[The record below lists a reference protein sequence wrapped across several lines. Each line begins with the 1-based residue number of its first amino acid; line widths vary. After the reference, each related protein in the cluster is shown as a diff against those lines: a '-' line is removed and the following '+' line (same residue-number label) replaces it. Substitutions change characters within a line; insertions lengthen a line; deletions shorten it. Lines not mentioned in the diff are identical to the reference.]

1 MMIRVS
7 LGHVDPAEHV
17 VQTIL
22 QEKSGLSWAVVLPGL
37 WGSGEIAEQL
47 AAATDVLLVDGGLSE
62 ETPGGA
68 LSAGLST
75 AGVLVEHDVETALAR
90 WTQETRARQE
100 DELPIILLEAP
111 ELLDESSVAWLDSLL
126 VTRSARVVSFV
137 PSAEG
142 MPGFLRGFRN
152 SGRLEML
159 LQPPMTARE
168 LDNALRQY
176 LAAAVSPTVLH
187 RMTSLCGGH
196 TVLAEYVLTCA
207 QRAGVLSSDGGPW
220 FWAPDET
227 QFEVELGRE
236 SPRFLGGFSAAER
249 ELLILTAVAGRLP
262 EPWAFEYFGEATVR
276 SLRVQRILTVDN
288 DSPQGFFDL
297 MVTAEALQTMIL
309 SDMREAEIVRL
320 WYAFGRKIP
329 LQAGGASSFAALT
342 RWRARAEGVVDAPS
356 AERAARWGMAHTAY
370 QLVIDVVDC
379 ADPVCPALQVL
390 AARAHYALGDTRSA
404 LSVLQSLSQV
414 PGPLDQGTLHSA
426 VLVAERIAIFHPE
439 AASPVNTSLREL
451 DSQLLTPDLDRV
463 RGWDEEAGGAVE
475 AARIILE
482 IQHSADDEEA
492 ALARLWLGA
501 RLGLRQHPDLGRLVI
516 SSLLD
521 DLTHEGGYPDVED
534 SALAL
539 LMLITVSHGWRTDVL
554 RVNVTI
560 WNGRVVHRPAVPAVA
575 DVVAAVI
582 AMQQDRMAA
591 AFHHASS
598 AVRTFEIADPFG
610 MLAFASSMAAATS
623 SYVNE
628 ELARRAHEEYWRHF
642 GTEAVLEGLA
652 QTRLLAEGMATVGS
666 GLPTSEVASRLVG
679 LAALARDRGEWAQEQ
694 QLLLLALLGH
704 SLEAAQVVLGAP
716 WVEERGRARMIVLL
730 AQAMTDASPE
740 ESVDIAELLLEADAA
755 FFGLSILA
763 FLWMRREGVSRQTQ
777 VRIVRAVLAARRR
790 TDEASML
797 LSLFSDLEL
806 DPREAR
812 VLRGLHQGL
821 PSQEIASR
829 LHVSP
834 RTVEAAISAML
845 RRFSCANRMEL
856 LALDLLRD

>member
-7 LGHVDPAEHV
+7 LGHVNPAEHV

-47 AAATDVLLVDGGLSE
+47 ATAADVLLVDGSLSDD
-62 ETPGGA
+62 TPGSA
-68 LSAGLST
+68 LSVGLNT
-75 AGVLVEHDVETALAR
+75 AGVLVEHDVESALVR
-90 WTQETRARQE
+90 WTQETRARQG

-111 ELLDESSVAWLDSLL
+111 ELLDESSIAWLDSLL
-126 VTRSARVVSFV
+126 VTRSARVVAFV
-137 PSAEG
+137 PSVEG

-168 LDNALRQY
+168 LDKALRHY

-220 FWAPDET
+220 FWAPDESR
-227 QFEVELGRE
+227 FELELGRE
-236 SPRFLGGFSAAER
+236 SSRFLGGFNAAER

-276 SLRVQRILTVDN
+276 SLRVQRILGVDN
-288 DSPQGFFDL
+288 DSAQGFFDL

-309 SDMREAEIVRL
+309 SDMREAEVVRL

-329 LQAGGASSFAALT
+329 PQSGGASSFAALT

-356 AERAARWGMAHTAY
+356 AAQAAQWGIAHTAY
-370 QLVIDVVDC
+370 QLVIDVVDSTDS
-379 ADPVCPALQVL
+379 ACPALQVL

-404 LSVLQSLSQV
+404 LSILESVSRT
-414 PGPLDQGTLHSA
+414 PGPLDLGTLRSA

-439 AASPVNTSLREL
+439 AASPVNASLRKL
-451 DSQLLTPDLDRV
+451 DSQQLTPDLDSV
-463 RGWDEEAGGAVE
+463 RRWNEETGAAG
-475 AARIILE
+475 AARVILE
-482 IQHSADDEEA
+482 IQHSAHDEEA
-492 ALARLWLGA
+492 AVARLWLGA
-501 RLGLRQHPDLGRLVI
+501 RLGLRQHTNFGRLVI

-575 DVVAAVI
+575 DIVAAAI

-598 AVRTFEIADPFG
+598 AVRTFELGDPFG
-610 MLAFASSMAAATS
+610 MLAFASSIAAATS
-623 SYVNE
+623 SYVAE
-628 ELARRAHEEYWRHF
+628 GLARRAHEEHWRKF
-642 GTEAVLEGLA
+642 GTGAVHEGLMS
-652 QTRLLAEGMATVGS
+652 TRLLSEGMAAVGS
-666 GLPTSEVASRLVG
+666 GLPASDVTSRLLA

-704 SLEAAQVVLGAP
+704 SLDAAQVVLEAP
-716 WVEERGRARMIVLL
+716 WAEERGRARMIVLL
-730 AQAMTDASPE
+730 AQAMTAGSPE

-763 FLWMRREGVSRQTQ
+763 FLWMQREEVSRQTQ

-806 DPREAR
+806 DLREAR
-812 VLRGLHQGL
+812 ILRGLHQGL

>member
-7 LGHVDPAEHV
+7 LGHADPAEHV

-37 WGSGEIAEQL
+37 WGSGEIGEQL
-47 AAATDVLLVDGGLSE
+47 AAAADVLLVDGALSGE
-62 ETPGGA
+62 SPGSA
-68 LSAGLST
+68 LSAGLSS
-75 AGVLVEHDVETALAR
+75 AGIVVEGDVESALVLWA
-90 WTQETRARQE
+90 QQARARQ
-100 DELPIILLEAP
+100 DQELPIILLEAP
-111 ELLDESSVAWLDSLL
+111 ELLDDSSVALLDSLL
-126 VTRSARVVSFV
+126 VTRSARMVTFV
-137 PSAEG
+137 LSVEG

-159 LQPPMTARE
+159 LQHPMTARE
-168 LDNALRQY
+168 LDNALRQH
-176 LAAAVSPTVLH
+176 LAAAVSPTVMH

-196 TVLAEYVLTCA
+196 TVLAEYVLRCA
-207 QRAGVLSSDGGPW
+207 QRAGVLASDGGPW
-220 FWAPDET
+220 FWAPDES

-262 EPWAFEYFGEATVR
+262 EPWAFEHYGEATVR
-276 SLRVQRILTVDN
+276 SLRVQRILGVDN

-309 SDMREAEIVRL
+309 SGMREAEVVRL

-329 LQAGGASSFAALT
+329 PQGGGASSFAALT
-342 RWRARAEGVVDAPS
+342 RWRARAEGVVDAPC
-356 AERAARWGMAHTAY
+356 AERAAQWGIAHTAY
-370 QLVIDVVDC
+370 RLVIDVVGC
-379 ADPVCPALQVL
+379 ADPVCPSLQVL

-404 LSVLQSLSQV
+404 LSVLQSLSRI
-414 PGPLDQGTLHSA
+414 PDSLDQGTLHSA
-426 VLVAERIAIFHPE
+426 VLLAERIAIFHPE
-439 AASPVNTSLREL
+439 VASPVNTSLREL
-451 DSQLLTPDLDRV
+451 DSQPVTPYLDIV
-463 RGWDEEAGGAVE
+463 RGWDEEAGPAE

-482 IQHSADDEEA
+482 IQDSADDQETA
-492 ALARLWLGA
+492 VARLWLGA

-521 DLTHEGGYPDVED
+521 DLTHEGGFPDVED

-539 LMLITVSHGWRTDVL
+539 LMLTTVAQGWRTDVL
-554 RVNVTI
+554 RVDVKI
-560 WNGRVVHRPAVPAVA
+560 WNGRIVHRPAVPAVA
-575 DVVAAVI
+575 DVVAAAI
-582 AMQQDRMAA
+582 AMQQDRMAT

-598 AVRTFEIADPFG
+598 AVRAFEMADPFG
-610 MLAFASSMAAATS
+610 MLPFASSVAAATS
-623 SYVNE
+623 SYVDE
-628 ELARRAHEEYWRHF
+628 GLTRRAHEEYWGRF
-642 GTEAVLEGLA
+642 GTGAVHEGLMS
-652 QTRLLAEGMATVGS
+652 TRLLVEGMAAVGS
-666 GLPTSEVASRLVG
+666 GLPAQEVTSRLIG
-679 LAALARDRGEWAQEQ
+679 LAVLGRERGDWCQEQ
-694 QLLLLALLGH
+694 QLLLLALLGQ
-704 SLEAAQVVLGAP
+704 SQEAARVVLEAP
-716 WVEERGRARMIVLL
+716 WAEERGRARMIVLL
-730 AQAMTDASPE
+730 AQAMTDASQE
-740 ESVDIAELLLEADAA
+740 EAVGIAEVLLEADAA

-763 FLWMRREGVSRQTQ
+763 FLWVRREEIPRETQ
-777 VRIVRAVLAARRR
+777 VRIVQAVVAARRR

-806 DPREAR
+806 NPRESK